1 MPEGILVG
9 TRTMSRWKPH
19 RDFAIM
25 TAEGRKGDLMAEV
38 DPIADNQ
45 TAMVVAE
52 LMTRKEGDVTLSHA
66 VAALLIQSQKQ
77 AQELQDIRS
86 SLWSPDALNRRI
98 DVRHEESCRQC
109 PARQYYESL
118 QVQERKRP
126 SMWQILLSKDAL
138 LILVIVLFALMSIYV
153 IIGKDGYDSVT
164 GTVNSEM
171 RRE

>member
-1 MPEGILVG
+1 
-9 TRTMSRWKPH
+9 
-19 RDFAIM
+19 
-25 TAEGRKGDLMAEV
+25 MAEA

-52 LMTRKEGDVTLSHA
+52 LMTRKEGDVTLSRA
-66 VAALLIQSQKQ
+66 VAALLMQSQKQ

-86 SLWSPDALNRRI
+86 SLWSPDALDRRI
-98 DVRHEESCRQC
+98 DARHEETCRKC

-118 QVQERKRP
+118 QVQERKHP

-138 LILVIVLFALMSIYV
+138 LILVIILFALMSIYV